1 MLQKESVAAGEGPPQ
16 HPLEPVGSLPERLE
30 RQIRARVDRN
40 RPRPAGSTGW
50 RLADLV
56 RAGTAF
62 GGALAGRRSL
72 GREDRTVLG
81 TVAVGVLVLAGLS
94 MAFPWVVG
102 WLIAII
108 LGWLG
113 LVLGT
118 RAFLQARQARAEEQE
133 LERDMESTGGG

>member
-1 MLQKESVAAGEGPPQ
+1 M
-16 HPLEPVGSLPERLE
+16 
-30 RQIRARVDRN
+30 
-40 RPRPAGSTGW
+40 
-50 RLADLV
+50 
-56 RAGTAF
+56 
-62 GGALAGRRSL
+62 
-72 GREDRTVLG
+72 
-81 TVAVGVLVLAGLS
+81 S